1 MKHCQR
7 GVSLS
12 GLLLWGGAFA
22 LVAILGIKVAP
33 SLVEYFELVKSA
45 KAVANAAS
53 GKTVPEIRA
62 AFGKYLEVDQISVI
76 GPADLDVSKDGND
89 VVLAFAYEKRVPL
102 FANVSLLFD
111 FQGSSTGRG
120 KGE

>member
-1 MKHCQR
+1 MKHRQR

-12 GLLLWGGAFA
+12 GLILWCFVFA
-22 LVAILGIKVAP
+22 LAAITGMKLAP
-33 SLVEYFELVKSA
+33 ALIEYATLVKSA
-45 KAVANAAS
+45 KAVASASS

-62 AFGKYLEVDQISVI
+62 AFSKYLQIDNISVI
-76 GPADLDVSKDGND
+76 GPADLDISKEGND